1 MKKVAFLL
9 SFFFVLG
16 MAAVN
21 AQSCC
26 AGGAGKSCAAKVS
39 KAASADPT
47 IEKRQS
53 DDGSVAYVRKE
64 ADAQGNVKFVSVQFD
79 EASNAFVN
87 VAPKMISADD
97 KAVTTK
103 KAAACSA
110 SEMKS
115 CSGEK
120 SGGKAC
126 CAHKAGAASSTT
138 PAEQ

>member
-64 ADAQGNVKFVSVQFD
+64 ADAQGNVKFVSSLSARRELGITTTLFWGVLKRVLLQPICKIQP
-79 EASNAFVN
+79 SVLLAFN
-87 VAPKMISADD
+87 L
-97 KAVTTK
+97 T
-103 KAAACSA
+103 
-110 SEMKS
+110 
-115 CSGEK
+115 
-120 SGGKAC
+120 
-126 CAHKAGAASSTT
+126 
-138 PAEQ
+138 